1 MKINEELVK
10 KSLLKLNLQT
20 QQNSLNENVA
30 STSFLNK
37 TENLIRYQTSKK
49 DDTGPVQK
57 KREFHSMIVFLFFL
71 FITIITLS
79 QILVMHN
86 QTSNTNFHQIKLMQE
101 ELKLMDF
108 SIDKML
114 KQNDVLPMQIWY
126 SLKQYKDNIKK
137 FQNYLTFISNLTY
150 QHNCEY
156 LINNA
161 FLNMTNHSLT
171 TSLLKDVNNID
182 CLQEFLVN
190 ISNVFDDKII
200 REQKFKFLNNDNN
213 KLIHELFLK
222 TSKNNSRNEVIT
234 NIVNKISY
242 LNSSRKNVYKNYCSE
257 LPSGLTGPIYVDDKR
272 LSVDFLH
279 IVEQENNVVEFGGKW
294 TPSDFQSRHRVSTS
308 SFILKFIKNKLSKN
322 FNYELSI

>member
-190 ISNVFDDKII
+190 ISTY
-200 REQKFKFLNNDNN
+200 R
-213 KLIHELFLK
+213 
-222 TSKNNSRNEVIT
+222 
-234 NIVNKISY
+234 
-242 LNSSRKNVYKNYCSE
+242 
-257 LPSGLTGPIYVDDKR
+257 
-272 LSVDFLH
+272 
-279 IVEQENNVVEFGGKW
+279 
-294 TPSDFQSRHRVSTS
+294 
-308 SFILKFIKNKLSKN
+308 
-322 FNYELSI
+322 